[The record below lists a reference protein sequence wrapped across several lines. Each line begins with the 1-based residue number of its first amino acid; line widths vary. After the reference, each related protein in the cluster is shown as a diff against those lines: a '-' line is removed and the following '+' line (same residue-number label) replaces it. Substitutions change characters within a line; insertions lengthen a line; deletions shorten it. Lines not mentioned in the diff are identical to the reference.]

1 MMPPSIPGLGAS
13 TTVPTE
19 ESDSPDGPESID
31 DLDPREIDTKRRKAK
46 RGFEKADEE
55 IQRLKERHKE
65 TLRKGAEC
73 SDSRRKV
80 LAMRARII
88 RFKGNLKEIKRMK
101 DLRDWMTYTQLKGHI
116 EVSDMAEEELADI
129 GVLDEFD
136 LDITDVNAMISDT
149 VANIKSDMAELGESM
164 EEMSHAVSSGGLSE
178 RKFPEEEMMERIAD
192 GKTDADSAELEFNP
206 DVDVESI
213 LSEVPDGPL
222 ETGEERL

>member
-1 MMPPSIPGLGAS
+1 MSPSIPGLGS
-13 TTVPTE
+13 SSTVPNG

-55 IQRLKERHKE
+55 IQRLKEKHKK
-65 TLRKGAEC
+65 TLREGAEC

-101 DLRDWMTYTQLKGHI
+101 DLRDWMTYTQIKGHI
-116 EVSDMAEEELADI
+116 EVSDMAEKELSDL

-136 LDITDVNAMISDT
+136 LDVTDVNAMISDT

-178 RKFPEEEMMERIAD
+178 RKFPEEETMERIAK
-192 GKTDADSAELEFNP
+192 GQTDADAAELEFDP
-206 DVDVESI
+206 DVDVDSI
-213 LSEVPDGPL
+213 LSEVPDGSL
-222 ETGEERL
+222 ETDGARL